1 MTAYLI
7 TRGVIFGLVVIMH
20 VARAIAEGPQL
31 AKEPLFIFLTLL
43 AAALC
48 VWAGWLLKRSSRSR

>member
-1 MTAYLI
+1 MSADASST
-7 TRGVIFGLVVIMH
+7 GVVFALVAGLH
-20 VARAIAEGPQL
+20 VWRAFAEGPAL

-48 VWAGWLLKRSSRSR
+48 VWAGWLLRRSLRPR